1 MDDKFQQFRKTYP
14 TFIFDSL
21 EIAKPNDSS
30 ESLKITYHF
39 VIPGLTEFHP
49 TLEIPL
55 KNIRRDY
62 DEDFLEAIAFSLGMV
77 EAISYYKATCSPIFL
92 IKAGY
97 LTSEQLNFFQK
108 LYFYGLGEFLYV
120 NNIET
125 SEADLVHFAVEHEPT
140 KTIIPEIHPSG
151 NLITVGGGKDSCV
164 SLELLRNFRD
174 IPETEATFQDASV
187 STKAASATQP
197 TETPANTCFALNP
210 KQANLACI
218 EASGYPAIYAKRTID
233 PELLRLNREG
243 FLNGHTPFSAMLAFT
258 TYLIAY
264 LANKK
269 YIIMSNE
276 GSANEATVHGTKI
289 NHQYSKTYEFENDF
303 NSYVSKYLSPEIHY
317 FSLLRP
323 LTEFQIGMIFA
334 LNENLKKYHKIF
346 KSCNVGSK
354 DSTWNWCGECPK
366 CLFVYII
373 LSAFLN
379 TDELL
384 DIFGRDL
391 YENQNLLP
399 AFIELLGYADRKP
412 FECVGTYEEC
422 RLAVS
427 LAIQKAE
434 ENAQQSETAENPLPY
449 LLQYYKDHYPLTFT
463 LSCGYAEN
471 TPNRENT
478 ASDLSGSEIITAY
491 NSENNLPPAF
501 AQIIKQALA
510 KYKSIDIPTKGNLK

>member
-1 MDDKFQQFRKTYP
+1 MNDKFQQFRKTYP
-14 TFIFDSL
+14 TFVFDSFK
-21 EIAKPNDSS
+21 ITKSDDNS

-39 VIPGLTEFHP
+39 VIPGLAEFHP

-55 KNIRRDY
+55 KDIREDY
-62 DEDFLEAIAFSLGMV
+62 DKNFLETIAFNLGIV
-77 EAISYYKATCSPIFL
+77 EAISYYKATCSPNFL

-97 LTSEQLNFFQK
+97 LAPEQLNSFQK

-140 KTIIPEIHPSG
+140 KTIIPKIHPSG

-164 SLELLRNFRD
+164 SLELLRNFR
-174 IPETEATFQDASV
+174 
-187 STKAASATQP
+187 
-197 TETPANTCFALNP
+197 ANTCFALNP

-218 EASGYPAIYAKRTID
+218 EASGYPAIYTKRTID

-258 TYLIAY
+258 TYLVAY

-269 YIIMSNE
+269 YIVMSNE

-303 NSYVSKYLSPEIHY
+303 NNYISKYLSPKIHY

-334 LNENLKKYHKIF
+334 LDENLKKYHKIF

-373 LSAFLN
+373 LSAFLD
-379 TDELL
+379 TDELI

-399 AFIELLGYADRKP
+399 TFIELLGYADRKP

-434 ENAQQSETAENPLPY
+434 ENTQQSETAKDPLPY

-463 LSCGYAEN
+463 LSCGCAEN
-471 TPNRENT
+471 TPSRENT

-510 KYKSIDIPTKGNLK
+510 KYKSIDIPTKGDLK

>member
-1 MDDKFQQFRKTYP
+1 MNDKFQQFRKTYP

-39 VIPGLTEFHP
+39 IISGLAEFHP

-55 KNIRRDY
+55 KDIHRNY
-62 DEDFLEAIAFSLGMV
+62 DENFLETIAFSLGMV
-77 EAISYYKATCSPIFL
+77 EAISYYKTTCSPNFL

-97 LTSEQLNFFQK
+97 LTPEQLNFFQK

-125 SEADLVHFAVEHEPT
+125 SEADLVHFTIEHEPT

-164 SLELLRNFRD
+164 SLELLRNFR
-174 IPETEATFQDASV
+174 
-187 STKAASATQP
+187 
-197 TETPANTCFALNP
+197 ANTCFALNP

-233 PELLRLNREG
+233 PKLLRLNREG

-258 TYLIAY
+258 TYLVAY

-269 YIIMSNE
+269 YIVMSNE

-303 NSYVSKYLSPEIHY
+303 NNYVSKYLSPEIHY

-334 LNENLKKYHKIF
+334 LGENLKKYHKIF

-373 LSAFLN
+373 LSAFLD
-379 TDELL
+379 TDELI

-399 AFIELLGYADRKP
+399 TFIELLGYADRKP

-434 ENAQQSETAENPLPY
+434 ENAQQSETAKDPLLY

-463 LSCGYAEN
+463 LSCDCTEN
-471 TPNRENT
+471 TPNMENT

-491 NSENNLPPAF
+491 NPENNLPPAF
-501 AQIIKQALA
+501 AQIIKQTLA
-510 KYKSIDIPTKGNLK
+510 KYRSIDIPIKGDLK

>member
-1 MDDKFQQFRKTYP
+1 MNDKFQQFRKTYP
-14 TFIFDSL
+14 TFVFDSFK
-21 EIAKPNDSS
+21 ITKSDDNS

-39 VIPGLTEFHP
+39 VIPGLAEFHP

-55 KNIRRDY
+55 KDIREDY
-62 DEDFLEAIAFSLGMV
+62 DKNFLETIAFNLGIV
-77 EAISYYKATCSPIFL
+77 EAISYYKATCSPNFL

-97 LTSEQLNFFQK
+97 LAPEQLNFFQK

-140 KTIIPEIHPSG
+140 KTIIPKIHPSG

-164 SLELLRNFRD
+164 SLELLRNFR
-174 IPETEATFQDASV
+174 
-187 STKAASATQP
+187 
-197 TETPANTCFALNP
+197 ANTCFALNP

-218 EASGYPAIYAKRTID
+218 EASGYPAIYTKRTID

-258 TYLIAY
+258 TYLVAY

-269 YIIMSNE
+269 YIVMSNE

-303 NSYVSKYLSPEIHY
+303 NNYISKYLSPKIHY

-334 LNENLKKYHKIF
+334 LDENLKKYHKIF

-373 LSAFLN
+373 LSAFLD
-379 TDELL
+379 TDELI

-399 AFIELLGYADRKP
+399 TFIELLGYADRKP

-434 ENAQQSETAENPLPY
+434 ENTQQSETAKDPLPY

-463 LSCGYAEN
+463 LSCGCAEN
-471 TPNRENT
+471 TPSRENT

-510 KYKSIDIPTKGNLK
+510 KYKSIDIPTKGDLK